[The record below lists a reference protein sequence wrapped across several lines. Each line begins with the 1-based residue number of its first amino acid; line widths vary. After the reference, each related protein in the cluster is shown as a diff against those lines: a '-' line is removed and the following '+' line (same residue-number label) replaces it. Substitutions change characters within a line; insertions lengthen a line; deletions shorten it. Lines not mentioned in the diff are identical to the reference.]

1 MRALR
6 RNDKNIV
13 QVFTCYI
20 LIHTSIVLN
29 SKQILKNTAQVMLYF
44 QSVFLTNL
52 VIAITFS
59 AAFCTKFS
67 SPDFIKLIYRC
78 FHQRWFI
85 CQDACLK
92 VSSLS
97 AFHAYSCSGQVC
109 RTDVGRFHVEYHQFE
124 MNTWTKCHF
133 HCRPQC
139 RKLLMFFSEYRPR
152 LLGMNQAD
160 C

>member
-1 MRALR
+1 
-6 RNDKNIV
+6 
-13 QVFTCYI
+13 
-20 LIHTSIVLN
+20 
-29 SKQILKNTAQVMLYF
+29 MLYF

-152 LLGMNQAD
+152 LFGMNQAD
-160 C
+160 CNVPLY